1 MFNLFFHFSLQLL
14 RNNDGVRDVGGSGLE
29 VDVGERGDSGERGER
44 EKVLEE
50 EIGSLRD
57 KLGHLQD
64 ECTQVSQ
71 QASNLCML
79 HELFPLHRQ
88 KLSVLLS
95 GPWWRNA
102 MPSSPP

>member
-1 MFNLFFHFSLQLL
+1 MFKLFFHFSLQLL

-29 VDVGERGDSGERGER
+29 VDVGERGDTGDSGERGER
-44 EKVLEE
+44 EQVLEE

-71 QASNLCML
+71 QASNL
-79 HELFPLHRQ
+79 
-88 KLSVLLS
+88 
-95 GPWWRNA
+95 
-102 MPSSPP
+102 